1 MKKDA
6 ITAITMIL
14 AGNLL
19 ATFNGISGGI
29 LSGITAI
36 IGFIIFIMGLSKL
49 KTHLDDAGKA
59 GITLIFIGVAINIL
73 GLIIDLI
80 PAVGAIIASIF
91 YIIAYL
97 LELFGFIRMR
107 GTESAGEKGKS
118 GVSYIII
125 SLILILVGV
134 LFMLL
139 PIPFGSWVTGIL
151 SIISLFLVVFGWIKI
166 QAGFAEAA

>member
-29 LSGITAI
+29 LSAITAI
-36 IGFIIFIMGLSKL
+36 IGFIIFFMGLSKL
-49 KTHLDDAGKA
+49 KTHLDSAGKA
-59 GITLIFIGVAINIL
+59 GITLIFLGIAISIL

-80 PAVGAIIASIF
+80 PGIGGIIATIF
-91 YIIAYL
+91 YIAAYL
-97 LELFGFIRMR
+97 LELFGFIRMK
-107 GTESAGEKGKS
+107 GTDSAGKQGKT
-118 GVSYIII
+118 GIGYIII
-125 SLILILVGV
+125 SLILVLVGV
-134 LFMLL
+134 VFMFF
-139 PIPFGSWVTGIL
+139 PFGSWITGIL
-151 SIISLFLVVFGWIKI
+151 SIFSLFLVVFGWIKV